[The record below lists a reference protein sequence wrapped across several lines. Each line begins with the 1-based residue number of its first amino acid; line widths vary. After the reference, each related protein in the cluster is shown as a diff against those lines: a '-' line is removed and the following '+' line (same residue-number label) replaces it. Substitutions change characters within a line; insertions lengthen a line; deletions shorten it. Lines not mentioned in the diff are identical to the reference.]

1 MYRIG
6 TVSIND
12 GDSVLVGNGTE
23 WLTLANAQ
31 AGYIVTLPDNLFYL
45 VTAVT
50 DDEHISIERLLDG
63 QPYSGP
69 DLTGANYAL
78 MLTALPQIDAAL
90 AQKQINLLIQWRE
103 YIKNIQAWLFSTTDT
118 ATITTHTGQSLNVY
132 TPTGLQ
138 NLVPPLQDGTDLQQ
152 EIQTL
157 SESLTT
163 LGETVTTNDQS
174 RQTGDQTLQQNLDTL
189 AQSLGEADT
198 ALQQAIDALT
208 QSTGQADATLQQ
220 NIDTLG
226 QSLGEADTTLQQ
238 NIDTLSQSLTTIN
251 QQLSDADTQ
260 LQGNID
266 SGDTA
271 SRAHA
276 LQNMPGM
283 PVDSPSSLS
292 FLLKRYVGYR
302 EIESLPASNDG
313 QAVLVDPIREEIYLP
328 VSTGFAQVPKTIRS
342 RLFFVCT
349 RGYMLRFT
357 SAYTGTIK
365 ARVYPIDDTSVFLP
379 GAPVLANNQ
388 WHEISAS
395 VTSLYKFGWDDNAG
409 DGFQGI
415 IDWVRLENTSDG
427 KEKWVELS
435 SNQSSLPSIG
445 AIVDYQFGSQ
455 TQTRFQQFDLRSDG
469 YWYGED
475 ITPAAAYSAGAS
487 WEQVAGELLTYT
499 ATAAT
504 DETDALQLFAS
515 NTYDLYESELIVVT
529 SKLTNSMAA
538 TIDNSEPNIMH
549 YDGPYRFLIDKQRIY
564 FKRASGA
571 VSGTFAIESVRL
583 RIPNA

>member
-1 MYRIG
+1 MPQQLP
-6 TVSIND
+6 TVQEVYDLKRDLDDAAAIVN
-12 GDSVLVGNGTE
+12 GDASTTVPTRYGGDKPS
-23 WLTLANAQ
+23 LAKAIAQ
-31 AGYIVTLPDNLFYL
+31 AILQYGSIVSRGAWQSATAYQRNDIWQTGETWYL
-45 VTAVT
+45 VLEDYTSGATAQ
-50 DDEHISIERLLDG
+50 DDIDSA
-63 QPYSGP
+63 SVFV
-69 DLTGANYAL
+69 YAGGVL
-78 MLTALPQIDAAL
+78 QSDLTALNGSIADDLSAL
-90 AQKQINLLIQWRE
+90 TDMLETAIASVRDENL
-103 YIKNIQAWLFSTTDT
+103 STTPGNT
-118 ATITTHTGQSLNVY
+118 VSPPNSLPY
-132 TPTGLQ
+132 
-138 NLVPPLQDGTDLQQ
+138 
-152 EIQTL
+152 
-157 SESLTT
+157 
-163 LGETVTTNDQS
+163 
-174 RQTGDQTLQQNLDTL
+174 
-189 AQSLGEADT
+189 
-198 ALQQAIDALT
+198 
-208 QSTGQADATLQQ
+208 
-220 NIDTLG
+220 
-226 QSLGEADTTLQQ
+226 
-238 NIDTLSQSLTTIN
+238 
-251 QQLSDADTQ
+251 
-260 LQGNID
+260 
-266 SGDTA
+266 
-271 SRAHA
+271 
-276 LQNMPGM
+276 M
-283 PVDSPSSLS
+283 
-292 FLLKRYVGYR
+292 LKRYVGYR
-302 EIESLPASNDG
+302 EIESLPATNDG

>member
-1 MYRIG
+1 MTQQFPSVQEIYDLQRDMKDAEKIVNGDADTIVQTRLGGEKPSLARAITQAVLQYGATNSRGAWQTGVSYQRNDIWQTG
-6 TVSIND
+6 T
-12 GDSVLVGNGTE
+12 T
-23 WLTLANAQ
+23 W
-31 AGYIVTLPDNLFYL
+31 YL
-45 VTAVT
+45 VLSDYTSGATAQ
-50 DDEHISIERLLDG
+50 DDIDNESV
-63 QPYSGP
+63 YV
-69 DLTGANYAL
+69 YAGGVVQSD
-78 MLTALPQIDAAL
+78 LTALTDMLETAIASVRDESL
-90 AQKQINLLIQWRE
+90 
-103 YIKNIQAWLFSTTDT
+103 STTP
-118 ATITTHTGQSLNVY
+118 GNSVSPPNSLPY
-132 TPTGLQ
+132 
-138 NLVPPLQDGTDLQQ
+138 
-152 EIQTL
+152 
-157 SESLTT
+157 
-163 LGETVTTNDQS
+163 
-174 RQTGDQTLQQNLDTL
+174 
-189 AQSLGEADT
+189 
-198 ALQQAIDALT
+198 
-208 QSTGQADATLQQ
+208 
-220 NIDTLG
+220 
-226 QSLGEADTTLQQ
+226 
-238 NIDTLSQSLTTIN
+238 
-251 QQLSDADTQ
+251 
-260 LQGNID
+260 
-266 SGDTA
+266 
-271 SRAHA
+271 
-276 LQNMPGM
+276 
-283 PVDSPSSLS
+283 
-292 FLLKRYVGYR
+292 LLKRYIGYR
-302 EIESLPASNDG
+302 EIESLPATNDG
-313 QAVLVDPIREEIYLP
+313 QAVLVDTVREEIYLP

-395 VTSLYKFGWDDNAG
+395 VASLYKFGWDDNAG

-515 NTYDLYESELIVVT
+515 NTYDLYETELIVVT
-529 SKLTNSMAA
+529 SNLTNSMAA
-538 TIDNSEPNIMH
+538 TIDNAEPNIMH
-549 YDGPYRFLIDKQRIY
+549 YDGPHKFIIDKERIY
-564 FKRASGA
+564 FKRAGGA
-571 VSGTFAIESVRL
+571 VSGTFTIESAKLRL
-583 RIPNA
+583 PND